1 MICQIC
7 LVSKQAKTRHDATL
21 QAKPTTKDVEGG
33 DKAIKKTKNR
43 KNMAEP
49 LLNTGDT
56 MWSLLENV
64 SEKRAGVEN
73 FNSDARDV
81 LQARV
86 NGGFVNDRSS
96 PWRVYQDYSIS
107 LELTYLSC

>member
-1 MICQIC
+1 MNVICQIC

-21 QAKPTTKDVEGG
+21 QARQTP
-33 DKAIKKTKNR
+33 KTSREAR
-43 KNMAEP
+43 KQSKRKENIAEP

-64 SEKRAGVEN
+64 SEKRVGVEN

-81 LQARV
+81 LPARV
-86 NGGFVNDRSS
+86 NGTEV
-96 PWRVYQDYSIS
+96 
-107 LELTYLSC
+107 L